1 MLVTKVVMPQD
12 KYSTKCPYSMK
23 PEGITIHNT
32 ANDASAMS
40 EISYMIRNN
49 MKISFHEAID
59 DYRVV
64 QGIEHNRNAWH
75 AGDGHGF
82 GNMKTI
88 GIEICYSKSG
98 GERFEKAER
107 NAAERIAYLMKQ
119 YGWTLDNITDARH
132 TIGTHQNRSGK
143 YCPHRTLDN
152 GLERFYNMIREEYR
166 ELTGEDINNGKPNIN
181 VDNTTNNTGRNIGD
195 NVTINGV
202 YTSSSST
209 KKLNPAVKSGMI
221 TKIIPGAKNP
231 YLLNNGNIGWVNESC
246 IVSSSNSQAQNN
258 NTNVAPNISVGS
270 TVTLSANATNYA
282 TGQKIPA
289 VYKNR
294 NYTIMQVGNG
304 KVLLKE
310 LYSWVYTKDLVGYG
324 ANNNVASNNSNYVLG
339 LYIVNTSSGLNVRS
353 GPGTNYGVKKAYTNG
368 TKFDTYEI
376 RGEWART
383 PSGWVNLKYCKLVR
397 KYKLIEENCS
407 SIVYFLIFVVYYIV
421 NQMHLCK

>member
-1 MLVTKVVMPQD
+1 MLVTKVVMPQN
-12 KYSTKCPYSMK
+12 KYSVKCPYEMK

-40 EISYMIRNN
+40 EISYMINN
-49 MKISFHEAID
+49 NNQVSFHEAID
-59 DYRVV
+59 DYRTV

-82 GNMKTI
+82 GNMRTI

-119 YGWTLDNITDARH
+119 YGWTLDNITDTRH

-143 YCPHRTLDN
+143 YCPHRTLDM

-166 ELTGEDINNGKPNIN
+166 ELTGETAQGTPNIV
-181 VDNTTNNTGRNIGD
+181 VDEKNNNTGRNIGD
-195 NVTINGV
+195 MVQINGV

-209 KKLNPAVKSGMI
+209 KKLTPTTKSGMI
-221 TKIIPGAKNP
+221 TRIIPGAKNP
-231 YLLNNGNIGWVNESC
+231 YLLNNGNIGWVNDSC
-246 IVSSSNSQAQNN
+246 IISSGSSQAQDN
-258 NTNVAPNISVGS
+258 NTNATPNISVGS
-270 TVTLSANATNYA
+270 TVTLSASATNYA
-282 TGQKIPA
+282 TGQKIPKSF
-289 VYKNR
+289 KNR

-310 LYSWVYTKDLVGYG
+310 LYSWVYTKDLVGYTISSV
-324 ANNNVASNNSNYVLG
+324 NSVSNSNFVLG
-339 LYIVNTSSGLNVRS
+339 LYVVNTTSGLNVRS
-353 GPGTNYGVKKAYTNG
+353 GPGTNYEIKKTYANG
-368 TKFDTYEI
+368 TRFDTYEVK
-376 RGEWART
+376 GDWART

-397 KYKLIEENCS
+397 KY
-407 SIVYFLIFVVYYIV
+407 
-421 NQMHLCK
+421 

>member
-1 MLVTKVVMPQD
+1 MLVTKVVMPQN
-12 KYSTKCPYSMK
+12 KYSVKCPYEMK

-40 EISYMIRNN
+40 EISYMINN
-49 MKISFHEAID
+49 NNQVSFHEAID
-59 DYRVV
+59 DYRTV

-82 GNMKTI
+82 GNMRTI

-119 YGWTLDNITDARH
+119 YGWTLDNITDTRH

-143 YCPHRTLDN
+143 YCPHRTLDM

-166 ELTGEDINNGKPNIN
+166 ELTGETAQGTPNIV
-181 VDNTTNNTGRNIGD
+181 VDEKNNNTVRNIGD
-195 NVTINGV
+195 MVQINGV

-209 KKLNPAVKSGMI
+209 KKLTPTTKSGMI
-221 TKIIPGAKNP
+221 TRIIPGAKNP
-231 YLLNNGNIGWVNESC
+231 YLLNNGNIGWVNDSC
-246 IVSSSNSQAQNN
+246 IISSGSSQAQDN
-258 NTNVAPNISVGS
+258 NTNATPNISVGS
-270 TVTLSANATNYA
+270 TVTLSASATNYA
-282 TGQKIPA
+282 TGQKIPKSF
-289 VYKNR
+289 KNR

-310 LYSWVYTKDLVGYG
+310 LYSWVYTKDLVGYTTSSV
-324 ANNNVASNNSNYVLG
+324 NSVSNSNFVLG
-339 LYIVNTSSGLNVRS
+339 LYVVNTTSGLNVRS
-353 GPGTNYGVKKAYTNG
+353 GPGTNYEIKKTYANG
-368 TKFDTYEI
+368 TRFDTYEVK
-376 RGEWART
+376 GDWART

-397 KYKLIEENCS
+397 KY
-407 SIVYFLIFVVYYIV
+407 
-421 NQMHLCK
+421 

>member
-49 MKISFHEAID
+49 MKVSFHEAID

-64 QGIEHNRNAWH
+64 QGIEHNKNAWH

-166 ELTGEDINNGKPNIN
+166 KLTGEDINNGKPNIN

-195 NVTINGV
+195 NITINGV

-397 KYKLIEENCS
+397 KY
-407 SIVYFLIFVVYYIV
+407 
-421 NQMHLCK
+421 

>member
-1 MLVTKVVMPQD
+1 MLVTKVVMPQS
-12 KYSTKCPYSMK
+12 KYNRKCPYSMK

-40 EISYMIRNN
+40 EISYMINN
-49 MKISFHEAID
+49 NNQVSFHEAID
-59 DYRVV
+59 DYRTV

-119 YGWTLDNITDARH
+119 YGWNLDNITDNRH

-152 GLERFYNMIREEYR
+152 GLERFYNMIREEYK
-166 ELTGEDINNGKPNIN
+166 ELTGETATGKPNITVN
-181 VDNTTNNTGRNIGD
+181 ESNNNTGRNIGD
-195 NVTINGV
+195 VVSINGV

-221 TKIIPGAKNP
+221 TRIIPGSRNP
-231 YLLNNGNIGWVNESC
+231 YLLNNGNIGWVNDSC
-246 IVSSSNSQAQNN
+246 IVSSTNSQVQNN
-258 NTNVAPNISVGS
+258 NTSAIPTISKGS
-270 TVTLSANATNYA
+270 TVILSTNATNYA
-282 TGQKIPA
+282 TGQKIPSC
-289 VYKNR
+289 YKNR
-294 NYTIMQVGNG
+294 KYTIMEVGNG

-310 LYSWVYTKDLVGYG
+310 LYSWVYTKDLIGYESTSNTT
-324 ANNNVASNNSNYVLG
+324 NNTVNNSGFVLG
-339 LYIVNTSSGLNVRS
+339 LYIVNTSSGLNVRT
-353 GPGTNYGVKKAYTNG
+353 GPGTNYTIKKAYTNG
-368 TKFDTYEI
+368 TRFDTYEI
-376 RGEWART
+376 KGDWART

-397 KYKLIEENCS
+397 KY
-407 SIVYFLIFVVYYIV
+407 
-421 NQMHLCK
+421 

>member
-1 MLVTKVVMPQD
+1 MLVTKVVMPQN
-12 KYSTKCPYSMK
+12 KYAIKCPYGMK

-40 EISYMIRNN
+40 EISYMINN
-49 MKISFHEAID
+49 NNKVSFHEAID
-59 DYRVV
+59 DYRTV

-119 YGWTLDNITDARH
+119 YGWNLDNITDTRH

-166 ELTGEDINNGKPNIN
+166 ELTGEKATGSPNIVVN
-181 VDNTTNNTGRNIGD
+181 ESNNNTGRNVGD
-195 NVTINGV
+195 VVQINGV

-221 TKIIPGAKNP
+221 TRIIPGARNP
-231 YLLNNGNIGWVNESC
+231 YLLNNGNIGWVNDSC
-246 IVSSSNSQAQNN
+246 IISSASSQAQN

-270 TVTLSANATNYA
+270 KVTLSANATNYA
-282 TGQKIPA
+282 TGQKIPNC
-289 VYKNR
+289 YKNR

-324 ANNNVASNNSNYVLG
+324 SINNNTTNNVSTQKKSNEEIANDIINKPNFDG
-339 LYIVNTSSGLNVRS
+339 W
-353 GPGTNYGVKKAYTNG
+353 GT
-368 TKFDTYEI
+368 
-376 RGEWART
+376 GETRKQKLREAGYD
-383 PSGWVNLKYCKLVR
+383 PSVIQKIINAKLK
-397 KYKLIEENCS
+397 
-407 SIVYFLIFVVYYIV
+407 
-421 NQMHLCK
+421 